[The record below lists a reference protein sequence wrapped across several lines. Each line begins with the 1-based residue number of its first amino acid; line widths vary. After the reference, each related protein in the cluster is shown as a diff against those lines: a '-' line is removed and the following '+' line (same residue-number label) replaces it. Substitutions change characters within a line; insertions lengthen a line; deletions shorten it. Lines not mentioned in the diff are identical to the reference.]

1 MWQLFVILFVTCL
14 FMNNTKEEL
23 RIKPS
28 YDIRG
33 DPYIPFTPVSPW
45 LNPGSFPYRNR
56 PLSDLE

>member
-1 MWQLFVILFVTCL
+1 MWKIFLILIIACL
-14 FMNNTKEEL
+14 LMGNTTEGL
-23 RIKPS
+23 RIKPT

-45 LNPGSFPYRNR
+45 MNPGSFPYRNR